1 MSRPE
6 RPIDPG
12 GPLASFAGGLRALRS
27 QRKVTY
33 REMAGLTNYGV
44 TVLSVAASGRRL
56 PTWDVTKAYVSVC
69 GGSVPEWRHR
79 WCQAR
84 ELLQSSGNGRRRG

>member
-6 RPIDPG
+6 RPIDPSW
-12 GPLASFAGGLRALRS
+12 PLANFAGGLRILRS

-33 REMAGLTNYGV
+33 RELAGLTNYGV
-44 TVLSVAASGRRL
+44 TVLSVAASGRHL
-56 PTWDVTKAYVSVC
+56 PTWDVTKAYVSAC

-79 WCQAR
+79 WCLAR
-84 ELLQSSGNGRRRG
+84 ELLQNSGNGQGHG